1 MSGNEYEGR
10 PGHGGRPGGHDRA
23 RGGDPGLSFDLDL
36 DAPLALS
43 PHAAVKVRAEGELL
57 VLPERALRLGGSGS
71 EILGLVGESG
81 TGRARRSE
89 RSGRSG
95 RAIVAAMRGRY
106 PDQAERV
113 GSEVVRFLGEMIE
126 VGGVVVGEGVG
137 EVVGEVGE
145 EVDGEGR
152 GAGSTA
158 AVNGA
163 GEGRAARA
171 ATPVRTLRPGV
182 PTPLNLIA
190 ELTYRCPLR
199 CPYCS
204 NPLDFRERREALSA
218 ADWGWVFEQAAA
230 IGVVHVGL
238 TGGEPSVRSD
248 LEEILERAVAA
259 DLYPHLVTAGRPLDP
274 DRLTRLAELG
284 LRSVQVSIQDATA
297 GASDRIAGVASFEQ
311 KLAICERA
319 RALGLALTL
328 NCVLHR
334 HNLES
339 VPELIALA
347 RRLDADR
354 LELANTQ
361 YHGWALRNRAALM
374 PTREQLDRAA
384 EAVRQAEAQSEHE
397 IRSAAAATPGA
408 GGAGSSRP
416 SILFVRPDYFSERP
430 KPCMGGWG
438 RLAMVVDP
446 TGRLLPCH
454 DAGTIPGL
462 ELWNVRERPVEACW
476 AEAPG
481 MQAFRGTDWMAE
493 PCRSCPAKERDFG
506 GCRCQA
512 FALLGDAA
520 ATDPACALSPEHGRI
535 VAGRGVGGRN
545 EVGDGGEAGRGDED
559 GDASRTRRDGDESF
573 VYRGQSRDQ

>member
-1 MSGNEYEGR
+1 MSG
-10 PGHGGRPGGHDRA
+10 
-23 RGGDPGLSFDLDL
+23 PGLRLDL

-43 PHAAVKVRAEGELL
+43 PQAAVKVRAEGELL
-57 VLPERALRLGGSGS
+57 VLPERALRLGGSGA

-81 TGRARRSE
+81 TGPARRPT
-89 RSGRSG
+89 RSARSG

-106 PDQAERV
+106 PDQAESV
-113 GSEVVRFLGEMIE
+113 ESEVVRFLAEMIE
-126 VGGVVVGEGVG
+126 IGGVVVGEVA
-137 EVVGEVGE
+137 GE
-145 EVDGEGR
+145 EVDGEGS

-158 AVNGA
+158 AGSGA
-163 GEGRAARA
+163 GAGRAARA
-171 ATPVRTLRPGV
+171 ATALPPGV

-218 ADWGWVFEQAAA
+218 ADWGRVFEQAAA

-274 DRLTRLAELG
+274 ERLGRLAGLG

-297 GASDRIAGVASFEQ
+297 DASDRIAGVTSFEA
-311 KLAICERA
+311 KLAICEQT

-334 HNLES
+334 HNIDS
-339 VPELIALA
+339 VPELITLA

-374 PTREQLDRAA
+374 PTREQLERAA
-384 EAVRQAEAQSEHE
+384 EAVHRAEDE
-397 IRSAAAATPGA
+397 IRSAAVATPGA
-408 GGAGSSRP
+408 ADAARPRAGGGRP

-454 DAGTIPGL
+454 DAGTIPEL
-462 ELWNVRERPVEACW
+462 EFWNVREHPVEACW

-535 VAGRGVGGRN
+535 VAARGGGG
-545 EVGDGGEAGRGDED
+545 EGGDG
-559 GDASRTRRDGDESF
+559 SF
-573 VYRGQSRDQ
+573 VYRGQARSQ